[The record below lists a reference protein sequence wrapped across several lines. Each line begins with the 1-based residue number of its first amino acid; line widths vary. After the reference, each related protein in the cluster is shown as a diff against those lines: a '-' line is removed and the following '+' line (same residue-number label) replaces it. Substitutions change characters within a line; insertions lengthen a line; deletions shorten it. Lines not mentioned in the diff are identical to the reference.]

1 MGFARSLCNTKAK
14 LAMNRTI
21 NKNLLHTSLLQKK
34 GDNNE
39 IIIYDR

>member
-1 MGFARSLCNTKAK
+1 MKQTVK
-14 LAMNRTI
+14 LEFVAHI
-21 NKNLLHTSLLQKK
+21 LLQKK

>member
-1 MGFARSLCNTKAK
+1 MRKKFDKQEF
-14 LAMNRTI
+14 
-21 NKNLLHTSLLQKK
+21 LHISLLQKK